1 MKNSCYVA
9 VCLIAMLFAITPV
22 MALQKG
28 AREVIATGEGLIE
41 NKNIPAARHR
51 AIEEALR
58 RSVEQELGLL
68 ISSETIVKNYR
79 TLEDKIFSKSQGYV
93 LKYSILSEHAL
104 GNRYRVSIRA
114 LVSLESIKNDLMAF
128 GILKQQMHNPRLMIV
143 VGTRSGQVDAA
154 ARSVRIQLEKTLA
167 EKHFDLVDPA
177 ASERLHNNTKMLL
190 DVTKDTVIAAK
201 MGLDYH
207 AEVVLTGIVDS
218 EHTPKSDI
226 SHDKARTTLTLRVI
240 DASTAKILAS
250 TEESATGVAS
260 RGDEALSRAG
270 VKASERAAIYA
281 SNEVQKWWNELK
293 NTGTPYRITLKG
305 VNRYPDAVLFEDTV
319 QSIDNVVSLNE
330 RVFGGGFLE
339 CDVMYKGKKS
349 NLTRAIF
356 SKLSGK
362 PGFENLNVEIT
373 TGNNIILS
381 R

>member
-1 MKNSCYVA
+1 MKNFWYVVFFLAA
-9 VCLIAMLFAITPV
+9 VLPVTPG
-22 MALQKG
+22 MASQKG
-28 AREVIATGEGLIE
+28 AREVTATGESLVE
-41 NKNIPAARHR
+41 NNNIPAARQR

-58 RSVEQELGLL
+58 KAVEQELGLL
-68 ISSETIVKNYR
+68 INSETMVKNYR

-93 LKYSILSEHAL
+93 LKYSILSEHTL
-104 GNRYRVSIRA
+104 GNRFRVTVQAVVSMESIRD
-114 LVSLESIKNDLMAF
+114 DLMAF

-143 VGTRSGQVDAA
+143 VGTRNGQVDAA
-154 ARSVRIQLEKTLA
+154 ARSVRIQLEKTLS
-167 EKHFDLVDPA
+167 EKHFDLIDPA
-177 ASERLHNNTKMLL
+177 ASESLHNNTKMLL
-190 DVTKDTVIAAK
+190 DVTRDTVIAAK
-201 MGLDYH
+201 MGLDYQ

-218 EHTPKSDI
+218 EHTPGGDI

-260 RGDEALSRAG
+260 SGDEALSKAG
-270 VKASERAAIYA
+270 VKASEQAAIYA
-281 SNEVQKWWNELK
+281 SNEIEKWWNELK
-293 NTGTPYRITLKG
+293 NNGIPYRITLKG
-305 VNRYPDAVLFEDTV
+305 VNRYPDAILFEDTV
-319 QSIDNVVSLNE
+319 QSIDNVISLNE

-339 CDVMYKGKKS
+339 CDVVYKGKKS

-356 SKLSGK
+356 SKFSGK

>member
-1 MKNSCYVA
+1 MKNFWYVVVFLAA
-9 VCLIAMLFAITPV
+9 VLAVTPG
-22 MALQKG
+22 MASQKS
-28 AREVIATGEGLIE
+28 AREVIATGESLIE
-41 NKNIPAARHR
+41 NNNIPAARQR

-58 RSVEQELGLL
+58 KAVEQELGLL
-68 ISSETIVKNYR
+68 INTETMVKNYR
-79 TLEDKIFSKSQGYV
+79 TLEDMIFSKSQGYV
-93 LKYSILSEHAL
+93 LKYSILSEHTL
-104 GNRYRVSIRA
+104 GNRYRASIRA
-114 LVSLESIKNDLMAF
+114 LVSMESIKDDLMAF
-128 GILKQQMHNPRLMIV
+128 GILKQQMHNPRLMIM
-143 VGTRSGQVDAA
+143 VGTKKGQVDAA

-167 EKHFDLVDPA
+167 EKHFDLIDPA

-190 DVTKDTVIAAK
+190 DVTRDTVIAAK

-218 EHTPKSDI
+218 EHTPKTDI
-226 SHDKARTTLTLRVI
+226 SHDKARTTLALRVI

-250 TEESATGVAS
+250 TEESATGIAS

-281 SNEVQKWWNELK
+281 SKEIEKWWKELK
-293 NTGTPYRITLKG
+293 NAGIPYRITLKG
-305 VNRYPDAVLFEDTV
+305 VNRYADAILFEDTV

-339 CDVMYKGKKS
+339 CDLVYKGKKS

-362 PGFENLNVEIT
+362 PGFENLNVETT